1 MNRYSILST
10 LLLSIL
16 LSLLLSTLTNAEQV
30 NSPESAQRMLTAANL
45 FLDSLA
51 PEQRQQAMF
60 DFGDEERYN
69 WNYVP
74 TTRKGL
80 PLKGMNDEQKQRAHD
95 FLQTGLSDIGYSKV
109 AAIIL
114 LESILNDT
122 ERFSWISRDP
132 EKYYLTF
139 FGSLSQNGTW
149 GWRFEGH
156 HISINVTIV
165 DGQSFATTPTFLGAN
180 PAEVREGVHSGMRPL
195 AAEEDIARQL
205 MKSLNPAQ
213 LQKAQFRER
222 AFREIVTRSDRQ
234 AALQKSEGIAFTEL
248 NEMQQA
254 LLMQLVEEYAAT
266 MPEEIAQLRLQKIRN
281 NKPESLFFGW
291 AGERAKGEAHYYRIQ
306 GPEFIIEYANT
317 QNDANHVH
325 TVWRE
330 YDGDFGRDLLKE
342 HLHHHHQE

>member
-1 MNRYSILST
+1 MYRYSILST
-10 LLLSIL
+10 LLLS
-16 LSLLLSTLTNAEQV
+16 LLLTTFTNAEQV
-30 NSPESAQRMLTAANL
+30 NSPQSAQRILSAATL

-51 PEQRQQAMF
+51 PEQRQQALF
-60 DFGDEERYN
+60 DFGDEERFN

-80 PLKGMNDEQKQRAHD
+80 PLKGMSDEQKQRAHE
-95 FLQTGLSDIGYSKV
+95 FLQTGLSDIGYNKV
-109 AAIIL
+109 TAIIL

-122 ERFSWISRDP
+122 ERFGWINRDP

-139 FGSLSQNGTW
+139 FGSPSPNGTW

-165 DGQSFATTPTFLGAN
+165 NGQSFATTPTFLGAN
-180 PAEVREGVHSGMRPL
+180 PAEVQEGIHSGLRPL
-195 AAEEDIARQL
+195 AAEEDLARAL
-205 MKSLNPAQ
+205 MISLNPDQ
-213 LQKAQFRER
+213 RQKAQFRKR

-234 AALQKSEGIAFTEL
+234 AAFQESEGIAFTQL
-248 NEMQQA
+248 NETQQA
-254 LLMQLVEEYAAT
+254 LLMQLVEEYAST
-266 MPEEIAQLRLQKIRN
+266 MPENISRMRLHKLRSNQ
-281 NKPESLFFGW
+281 PESLFFGW
-291 AGERAKGEAHYYRIQ
+291 AGNPAKGEAHYYRIQ

-330 YDGDFGRDLLKE
+330 YDGDFGRDLLGE
-342 HLHHHHQE
+342 HLYRHHQ